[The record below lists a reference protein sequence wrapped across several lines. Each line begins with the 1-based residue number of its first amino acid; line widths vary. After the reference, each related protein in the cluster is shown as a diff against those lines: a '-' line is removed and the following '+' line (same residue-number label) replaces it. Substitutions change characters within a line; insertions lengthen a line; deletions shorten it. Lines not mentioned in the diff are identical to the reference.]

1 MERISTPTGTLT
13 VSNFSDTTP
22 GDEYSVVTLDAGGSR
37 FDLNREEAGQLI
49 EALQSNLAW
58 VG

>member
-1 MERISTPTGTLT
+1 MERISTPMGTLT
-13 VSNFSDTTP
+13 VSNFSEDTP
-22 GDEYSVVTLDAGGSR
+22 GDEYSVVTLDAGGSQ
-37 FDLNREEAGQLI
+37 FDLNREEVGQLI

>member
-1 MERISTPTGTLT
+1 MERISTPTGTLI

-22 GDEYSVVTLDAGGSR
+22 GGEYSVVTLDAGGSQ
-37 FDLNREEAGQLI
+37 FDLTREEAGQLI
-49 EALQSNLAW
+49 EALQLNLAW

>member
-1 MERISTPTGTLT
+1 MERISTPMGTLT
-13 VSNFSDTTP
+13 VSNFSDDTS
-22 GDEYSVVTLDAGGSR
+22 GDEYSVVTLYAGGSQ

>member
-1 MERISTPTGTLT
+1 MERISTPMGTLA
-13 VSNFSDTTP
+13 VSNFSDDTP
-22 GDEYSVVTLDAGGSR
+22 GDEYSVVTLDAGGSQ

>member
-1 MERISTPTGTLT
+1 MERISTPMGTLT
-13 VSNFSDTTP
+13 VSNFSDDTP
-22 GDEYSVVTLDAGGSR
+22 GDEYSVVTLDAGGSQ
-37 FDLNREEAGQLI
+37 FDLNREEAGRLI